1 MPVRGHRRRQF
12 QVRFK
17 ENFFAASNS
26 IVLWFFSNIVRLLE
40 KHNADPNTIIPKLNI
55 APIHY
60 AVGFE
65 NLDFAEKVTAL
76 FLKKKADPNL
86 SGEVDRL
93 SPLHIAC
100 IWGRPKIVK
109 MLLEHGGDL
118 ELKSAENET
127 PISLAIR
134 ENNFEV
140 IEVIQKFVFEQK
152 IDRKKKDLILKAS
165 DQTVPE
171 GFPSTP
177 VKNNH
182 LKKALQSL
190 DDKSFTPNRINYNF
204 DVTSPYYVN
213 ITHRRHKTSRDNSK
227 LFDDDDD
234 EQRNLFELTEKNLS
248 EFSKQMS
255 QVIVIDRFAIHKR
268 QSYIRSWREQ
278 IQQIKNSD
286 GIDTSYINYLN
297 MCNDV
302 TLMEA
307 AKGPATVEGG
317 YRSDNR
323 SEVIEIKSSNDSFV
337 TAQSDLDRRGNAIQ
351 PPQILEHV
359 QENYVHSDTESGVVF
374 FEKKIISKSRVN
386 LKELEETDLD
396 NTQSSVSTR
405 LTLPPLDYDTDV
417 LRSELKELTGVT
429 PVITKNTK
437 KLYLK
442 QLVKK
447 RLDSGSPE
455 QKQKKSMFSR
465 GVYPFH

>member
-1 MPVRGHRRRQF
+1 M
-12 QVRFK
+12 
-17 ENFFAASNS
+17 E
-26 IVLWFFSNIVRLLE
+26 
-40 KHNADPNTIIPKLNI
+40 
-55 APIHY
+55 
-60 AVGFE
+60 
-65 NLDFAEKVTAL
+65 FAEKVTAL

-93 SPLHIAC
+93 TPLHIAS
-100 IWGRPKIVK
+100 IWGRPRIVK

-127 PISLAIR
+127 PISIAIR

-152 IDRKKKDLILKAS
+152 IDRKKKDLILRAS
-165 DQTVPE
+165 NQTAPE
-171 GFPSTP
+171 DFPTTP

-182 LKKALQSL
+182 LKKALQSI
-190 DDKSFTPNRINYNF
+190 DEKSFTPNRINYNF

-227 LFDDDDD
+227 LFEDD
-234 EQRNLFELTEKNLS
+234 EDEQKNLFELTERNLS

-278 IQQIKNSD
+278 IEQIKKSD

-307 AKGPATVEGG
+307 AKGPATIEGG
-317 YRSDNR
+317 YRSDNL

-351 PPQILEHV
+351 PKILEHV
-359 QENYVHSDTESGVVF
+359 QENYIHSDTENGVVF

-386 LKELEETDLD
+386 LKELEDNDLNEDKKNDLD
-396 NTQSSVSTR
+396 NTHSSVSTKV
-405 LTLPPLDYDTDV
+405 TLPPLDYDTDV
-417 LRSELKELTGVT
+417 LRSELKELTGIT

-447 RLDSGSPE
+447 RLDTGSPE
-455 QKQKKSMFSR
+455 QKQRKSE
-465 GVYPFH
+465 

>member
-1 MPVRGHRRRQF
+1 M
-12 QVRFK
+12 
-17 ENFFAASNS
+17 
-26 IVLWFFSNIVRLLE
+26 LE

-60 AVGFE
+60 SVGFD

-86 SGEVDRL
+86 FGEVDRL
-93 SPLHIAC
+93 TPLHIAC
-100 IWGRPKIVK
+100 IWGRAKIVK

-127 PISLAIR
+127 PISFAIR
-134 ENNFEV
+134 ENNYSV

-152 IDRKKKDLILKAS
+152 IDRKKKDLILRAS

-171 GFPSTP
+171 ELLNTP

-182 LKKALQSL
+182 LRKALQSL
-190 DDKSFTPNRINYNF
+190 DEKSFTPNRINYNF

-213 ITHRRHKTSRDNSK
+213 ITHRRHKTSREKSK
-227 LFDDDDD
+227 LFDDDVND
-234 EQRNLFELTEKNLS
+234 EQKNLFELTEKNLG

-255 QVIVIDRFAIHKR
+255 QVIVVDRFAIHKR

-278 IQQIKNSD
+278 IQQIKKSD
-286 GIDTSYINYLN
+286 GIDVDYINYLN

-307 AKGPATVEGG
+307 AKGPATLEGG
-317 YRSDNR
+317 YRSDNI
-323 SEVIEIKSSNDSFV
+323 SEVVEIKSSNDSFV
-337 TAQSDLDRRGNAIQ
+337 TAHSDLDRRGNAIQ
-351 PPQILEHV
+351 APKILEHV
-359 QENYVHSDTESGVVF
+359 QENYIHSDNENGVVF

-386 LKELEETDLD
+386 LKDIEDSDLD
-396 NTQSSVSTR
+396 NTQSSASTKV
-405 LTLPPLDYDTDV
+405 TLPPLDYDTDV
-417 LRSELKELTGVT
+417 LRTELKELTGVI
-429 PVITKNTK
+429 PVINRNTK

-447 RLDSGSPE
+447 RLDLGSPE
-455 QKQKKSMFSR
+455 QKLQKSE
-465 GVYPFH
+465 